1 MSPHQ
6 RLAHLLATTRSEDLM
21 AEGLERL
28 PELIEQIIL
37 AMCKDSKTSAIIIN
51 FSSSTTDSSVN
62 CINVSV
68 DNTIDVLLDVASILA
83 KEDEGLDESILIHD
97 EVRTIQ

>member
-6 RLAHLLATTRSEDLM
+6 RLAHLLATTHSEDLM
-21 AEGLERL
+21 TEGLERL

-37 AMCKDSKTSAIIIN
+37 AMRKDSTTSAIIIS
-51 FSSSTTDSSVN
+51 FSSTGTDSSVN

-68 DNTIDVLLDVASILA
+68 ENAVGVLLDVATIIA
-83 KEDEGLDESILIHD
+83 EDEVVPEDDVLIHD
-97 EVRTIQ
+97 AVRTLQ